1 MPYTL
6 IVREE
11 AVEEVKDAY
20 LYYERIREGLGERFL
35 SELRKRYSDIAEH
48 PQSYG
53 FIDSK
58 KSIRDIKVMHFP
70 YQVIYEI
77 AENKV
82 VVFSVFNSR
91 QNPSKRNLK

>member
-1 MPYTL
+1 MQYTL

-11 AVEEVKDAY
+11 AVEEVKHAY
-20 LYYERIREGLGERFL
+20 LYYELIREGLGKRFL
-35 SELRKRYSDIAEH
+35 SELRKRYSEIAEH

-58 KSIRDIKVMHFP
+58 KSIRDIKVKHFP

-77 AENKV
+77 EKNKV

>member
-1 MPYTL
+1 MLYTL

-11 AVEEVKDAY
+11 AVEEMKHAY
-20 LYYERIREGLGERFL
+20 LYYESIREGLGERFL
-35 SELRKRYSDIAEH
+35 SELRKRYSEISEH

-58 KSIRDIKVMHFP
+58 KSIRDIKVRHFP

-77 AENKV
+77 EKNKV
-82 VVFSVFNSR
+82 VVFSVFNSH
-91 QNPSKRNLK
+91 QNPSKRNLQ

>member
-1 MPYTL
+1 MLYTL

-35 SELRKRYSDIAEH
+35 SELRKRYSEIAEH

-58 KSIRDIKVMHFP
+58 KSIRDIKVRYFP

-77 AENKV
+77 IKNKV

-91 QNPSKRNLK
+91 QNPSKRNLE